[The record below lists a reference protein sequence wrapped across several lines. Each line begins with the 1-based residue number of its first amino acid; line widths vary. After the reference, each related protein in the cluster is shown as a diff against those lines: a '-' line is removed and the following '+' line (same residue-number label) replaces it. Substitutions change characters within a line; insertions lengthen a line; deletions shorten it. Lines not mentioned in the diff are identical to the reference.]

1 MARRIPLHHAA
12 TPVRRR
18 PSLDF
23 SITGLVYCSMMMF
36 MGLAAVNTQANL
48 LFGVFG
54 LMIGVLVVAGMIS
67 RVVLR
72 RLKVRR
78 LLPEHAVVG
87 KPIALMYEF
96 TNTKRFWPSF
106 SVTLGELD
114 AAEAFVKQPLA
125 YMLHTAPRTTANV
138 PTEVLPKR
146 RGLHVFDRYQLST
159 SFPFGFIK
167 RALDRREHET
177 VLIFPALAQVDPKLL
192 QLCRSADRSGATM
205 RPRRGGDDEFYGVKE
220 FRQGE
225 NPRAIYWRRSARTG
239 VLVAKEMTQVSPP
252 KLMLVVDTFLRDRS
266 VAEHVGVEK
275 AVAMATSLA
284 SHALEAGLMVGVFAW
299 GGPFDA
305 TSNAASTK
313 AGANGRRE
321 NSAAPRAGAT
331 SSNGAGNG
339 NGAPA
344 GDWLGISP
352 NRGKRHRVDVLAQ
365 LAQLPLN
372 TVKDTQALLDA
383 SREWLQSGATPILIT
398 PREIQVGLSE
408 QARSSL
414 VVLSAAQSE
423 KWFSFDPGIDFSRS
437 MPWNQQPEGD
447 GEEQSDSPS
456 RPADPKSRVERTDSV
471 VTPSPTRSVS

>member
-1 MARRIPLHHAA
+1 MGGHMAKRIPPHHAA

-54 LMIGVLVVAGMIS
+54 LMIGVLLVAGMIS

-78 LLPEHAVVG
+78 MLPEHACVG
-87 KPIALMYEF
+87 KPLTLLYEF
-96 TNTKRFWPSF
+96 NNTKRFWPSF
-106 SVTLGELD
+106 AVPLGEID

-125 YMLHTAPRTTANV
+125 YMLHTAPRTTASV

-192 QLCRSADRSGATM
+192 QMCRSADRSGASM

-239 VLVAKEMTQVSPP
+239 VLVSKEMTQVSPP
-252 KLMLVVDTFLRDRS
+252 KLLLLVDTFLQNRS
-266 VAEHVGVEK
+266 VAEHQAVERTI
-275 AVAMATSLA
+275 AMATSLA
-284 SHALEAGLMVGVFAW
+284 SHALEAGLMVGLYA
-299 GGPFDA
+299 
-305 TSNAASTK
+305 
-313 AGANGRRE
+313 
-321 NSAAPRAGAT
+321 SAADG
-331 SSNGAGNG
+331 
-339 NGAPA
+339 
-344 GDWLGISP
+344 WLGVHP
-352 NRGKRHRVDVLAQ
+352 NRGKRHRVDLLAH

-372 TVKDTQALLDA
+372 ATRDTQSLLDA
-383 SREWLQSGATPILIT
+383 SREFFHTGATPILLT
-398 PREIQVGLSE
+398 P
-408 QARSSL
+408 
-414 VVLSAAQSE
+414 
-423 KWFSFDPGIDFSRS
+423 
-437 MPWNQQPEGD
+437 
-447 GEEQSDSPS
+447 
-456 RPADPKSRVERTDSV
+456 
-471 VTPSPTRSVS
+471 

>member
-1 MARRIPLHHAA
+1 MAKRIPPHHAA

-54 LMIGVLVVAGMIS
+54 LMIGVLIVAGMIS

-72 RLKVRR
+72 RLKVTR

-87 KPIALMYEF
+87 KPTTLMYEF

-125 YMLHTAPRTTANV
+125 YMLHTAPRTTASV

-177 VLIFPALAQVDPKLL
+177 VLIFPAMAQVDPKLL

-225 NPRAIYWRRSARTG
+225 NPRSIYWRRSARTG
-239 VLVAKEMTQVSPP
+239 VLVSKEMTQVSPP
-252 KLMLVVDTFLRDRS
+252 KLILVVDTFLRDRS

-275 AVAMATSLA
+275 TIAMATSLA
-284 SHALEAGLMVGVFAW
+284 SHALEAGLMVGLFAW
-299 GGPFDA
+299 GGPLDV

-313 AGANGRRE
+313 PGANGKGDSPSRSRK
-321 NSAAPRAGAT
+321 STATAT
-331 SSNGAGNG
+331 SNGHGTSNG
-339 NGAPA
+339 NGSPA
-344 GDWLGISP
+344 GNWLGVAP

-372 TVKDTQALLDA
+372 TVKDTQAALDA
-383 SREWLQSGATPILIT
+383 SREWFKSGATPVLVT
-398 PREIQVGLSE
+398 PREIQVGLGE
-408 QARSSL
+408 QVRSSL

-437 MPWNQQPEGD
+437 MPWNQQPE
-447 GEEQSDSPS
+447 EEEKSEVRSQKPEGVMSD
-456 RPADPKSRVERTDSV
+456 T
-471 VTPSPTRSVS
+471 

>member
-1 MARRIPLHHAA
+1 MAKRIPPHHAA

-54 LMIGVLVVAGMIS
+54 LMIGVLIVAGMIS

-72 RLKVRR
+72 RLRVRR

-87 KPIALMYEF
+87 KPLTLMYEF

-125 YMLHTAPRTTANV
+125 YMLHTAPRTTASV

-192 QLCRSADRSGATM
+192 QMCRSADRSGATM

-225 NPRAIYWRRSARTG
+225 NPRQIYWRRSARTG
-239 VLVAKEMTQVSPP
+239 VLVSKEMTQVSPP
-252 KLMLVVDTFLRDRS
+252 RLMLVVDTFLRDRS
-266 VAEHVGVEK
+266 VAEHVGVER
-275 AVAMATSLA
+275 AIAMATSLA

-305 TSNAASTK
+305 TSNVTGTK
-313 AGANGRRE
+313 YGNGNGRRE
-321 NSAAPRAGAT
+321 NGVAAQSVAT
-331 SSNGAGNG
+331 
-339 NGAPA
+339 A
-344 GDWLGISP
+344 GDGVQAGSWLGISP

-372 TVKDTQALLDA
+372 TVKDSQALLDA
-383 SREWLQSGATPILIT
+383 SRDFLQSGATPILVT

-414 VVLSAAQSE
+414 VVLSGAQSE
-423 KWFSFDPGIDFSRS
+423 RWFTFDPEIDFSRS
-437 MPWNQQPEGD
+437 MPWNQQPEVTVD
-447 GEEQSDSPS
+447 D
-456 RPADPKSRVERTDSV
+456 DPKAPAERMSGATSSPVSV
-471 VTPSPTRSVS
+471 VS

>member
-1 MARRIPLHHAA
+1 
-12 TPVRRR
+12 
-18 PSLDF
+18 
-23 SITGLVYCSMMMF
+23 MMMF

-54 LMIGVLVVAGMIS
+54 LMIGVLLVAWMIS

-72 RLKVRR
+72 RLQVRR
-78 LLPEHAVVG
+78 MLPEHAVVG
-87 KPIALMYEF
+87 KPVTLLYEF

-125 YMLHTAPRTTANV
+125 YMLHTAPRTTATV

-146 RGLHVFDRYQLST
+146 RGLHVFDRYQLAT

-177 VLIFPALAQVDPKLL
+177 ILVFPALAQVDPKLL

-225 NPRAIYWRRSARTG
+225 NPRSIYWRRSARTG
-239 VLVAKEMTQVSPP
+239 VLVSKEMTQVSPP
-252 KLMLVVDTFLRDRS
+252 KLLLVVDTFVRDRS
-266 VAEHVGVEK
+266 VEEHVGVEK
-275 AVAMATSLA
+275 AIAMATSLA
-284 SHALEAGLMVGVFAW
+284 SHALEAGMMVGVFAW
-299 GGPFDA
+299 GGPFDE
-305 TSNAASTK
+305 TSNLAS
-313 AGANGRRE
+313 RRG
-321 NSAAPRAGAT
+321 PGV
-331 SSNGAGNG
+331 NG
-339 NGAPA
+339 NGHA
-344 GDWLGISP
+344 GTKSTPPPRPGSPPGEGNWLAVSAS
-352 NRGKRHRVDVLAQ
+352 RGKRHRVDVLAQ

-372 TVKDTQALLDA
+372 TAKDTQALLDA
-383 SREWLQSGATPILIT
+383 SREFFHGGATPILIT

-414 VVLSAAQSE
+414 VVLTTTQSQR
-423 KWFSFDPGIDFSRS
+423 WFTFDPGIDFSRS
-437 MPWNQQPEGD
+437 MPWNQQPEE
-447 GEEQSDSPS
+447 GEESEARSQ
-456 RPADPKSRVERTDSV
+456 KSQGMEVGT
-471 VTPSPTRSVS
+471 